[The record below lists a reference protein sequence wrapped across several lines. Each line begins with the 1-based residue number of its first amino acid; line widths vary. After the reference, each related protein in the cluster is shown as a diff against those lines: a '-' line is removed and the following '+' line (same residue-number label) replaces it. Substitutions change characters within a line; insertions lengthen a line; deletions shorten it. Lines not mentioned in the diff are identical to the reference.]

1 MIDNGACSGE
11 VKVAVVGQVHHGGLI
26 GGCAVLNF
34 EGVVVC
40 EGVGDLSCECAGV
53 TFVAIGTGVG
63 EVNTLSSFG
72 GFGVP
77 DHLVEA
83 VQPAVKVVGA
93 VVGGECVGLAIEF
106 KLTVSNAV
114 AVSANNST
122 EVGGG
127 AFISV
132 ERVVSQH
139 NVGYLAV
146 AIGNG
151 D

>member
-11 VKVAVVGQVHHGGLI
+11 VKVAVVGQVHYSGLI
-26 GGCAVLNF
+26 GGCAVLNL

-40 EGVGDLSCECAGV
+40 EGVGDVCRECAGV
-53 TFVAIGTGVG
+53 AFVAIGTGVG

-72 GFGVP
+72 SFGVP

-93 VVGGECVGLAIEF
+93 VVGGECVGLAVEC

-114 AVSANNST
+114 AVSTDNST
-122 EVGGG
+122 EVGRGT
-127 AFISV
+127 FISI
-132 ERVVSQH
+132 ERVVAQH
-139 NVGYLAV
+139 NIGHLAV